1 MVLYMKSSGTLLRLF
16 PACALVAALAA
27 QSADKP
33 DWQAAAGGKLAFE
46 VASVKPTTTWGLPNF
61 AFDNANGKPT
71 GGRLSASL
79 TLWTYIS
86 FAYKLTASREQERAV
101 LAQLPKWFDKNIFQ
115 IEARA
120 AGNPTKDQMR
130 LMMQSLLAERFKLAV
145 HFESPVVPV
154 LALTLVKPGQAGPKL
169 RPHAEGPPCG
179 EYSLALTPVPSEIF
193 PSSCGTQESQRG
205 ATGAHLIG
213 SRDASMAT
221 LADTIYS
228 YGFMAGEVDK
238 PVVDQTG
245 LQGSYDFTIE
255 YGSASDSFASPASE
269 PQGPSLL
276 TALREQLGLK
286 LVPSKAPVRM
296 IVIDHVEK
304 PSAN

>member
-1 MVLYMKSSGTLLRLF
+1 MI
-16 PACALVAALAA
+16 AAFAA
-27 QSADKP
+27 QSADT
-33 DWQAAAGGKLAFE
+33 GKMEFE
-46 VASVKPTTTWGLPNF
+46 VASVKPTAMFLPPNF

-71 GGRLSASL
+71 GGRLSASF

-86 FAYKLTASREQERAV
+86 FAYKLTASRQQERAV
-101 LAQLPKWFDKNIFQ
+101 LARLPKWFDTDVYQ

-130 LMMQSLLAERFKLAV
+130 LMMQSLLAQRFKLAV

-154 LALTLVKPGQAGPKL
+154 LALTLAKPGRMGPKL

-179 EYSLALTPVPSEIF
+179 EYSLTGIPTPVLPKPGDIF
-193 PSSCGTQESQRG
+193 PVDCGTQESSRG
-205 ATGAHLIG
+205 PTGGHLIG
-213 SRDASMAT
+213 SRDATMET

-228 YGFMAGEVDK
+228 YGSMAGEVDK

-245 LQGSYDFTIE
+245 LKGTYDFSFE
-255 YGSASDSFASPASE
+255 YGGPNDSFARPASAQSQE
-269 PQGPSLL
+269 SQGASFV

-286 LVPSKAPVRM
+286 LVSSKAPVRM
-296 IVIDHVEK
+296 IVIDRIEK
-304 PSAN
+304 PLENE